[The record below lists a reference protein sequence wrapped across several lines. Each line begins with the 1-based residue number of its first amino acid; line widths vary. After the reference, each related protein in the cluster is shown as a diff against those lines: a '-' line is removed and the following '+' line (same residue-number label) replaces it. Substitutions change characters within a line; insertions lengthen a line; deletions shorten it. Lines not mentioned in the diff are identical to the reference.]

1 MKRSRIYLVL
11 SLLMLLAVV
20 AGCRRDLW
28 VYQDEFKSVELDI
41 DWRNYFREWG
51 INPYVEPASDPAG
64 MTVWFF
70 PRDGRQSMKYTTTQV
85 RKFEAY
91 LSKGDYDGMVIDYSP
106 EEYGHQEFVGM
117 DFANTAKVQATPHSY
132 QPNDCPELFGEECYA
147 HPLSKKNE
155 NGFYTVANEPENIG
169 SDTIQMTIN
178 TGKYDKYI
186 PYKERNTYQET
197 LVKQVFNMEPLIIP
211 WDMRIRVYIK
221 GIYYL
226 WKAHASLAGVAD
238 GYYLVKCESSDEPC
252 LLNLEDWEI
261 HVTGDN
267 VGYIAKTFKTW
278 GPMNFQNRN
287 WDVHVPQRPLS
298 NREYSTSMALDTY
311 SYEELS
317 SRNPDEMRLNL
328 RLVLRDRSTVMYYHF
343 DVGNLINVFRNE
355 YALRIDL
362 LDGFDGQPDLPYVD
376 GYNGMEF
383 GGVVVPWEDG
393 PNVDVDF

>member
-1 MKRSRIYLVL
+1 MLLVL
-11 SLLMLLAVV
+11 VM
-20 AGCRRDLW
+20 GCRRDLW
-28 VYQDEFKSVELDI
+28 VYQDNYKSVELDI

-51 INPYVEPASDPAG
+51 IHPYVDPAQDPGG

-70 PRDGRQSMKYTTTQV
+70 PRDGRQSMKYTTSQV
-85 RKFEAY
+85 RNFEAY
-91 LSKGDYDGMVIDYSP
+91 LSKGDYDGLVIDYSP
-106 EEYGHQEFVGM
+106 AEYGHQEFIGM
-117 DFANTAKVQATPHSY
+117 EFANTAKVQATSASY
-132 QPNDCPELFGEECYA
+132 QPVDTPELFGDECYA
-147 HPLSKKNE
+147 HPLPKNA
-155 NGFYTVANEPENIG
+155 NGFCTVAWEPENIAN
-169 SDTIQMTIN
+169 DTVQMHIN

-186 PYKERNTYQET
+186 PYEERDSYQQT
-197 LVKQVFNMEPLIIP
+197 LVKQVFDMEPLLIT

-226 WKAHASLAGVAD
+226 WKAQASLAGLAD
-238 GYYLVKCESSDEPC
+238 GYYLVKCESSDQPC
-252 LLNLEDWEI
+252 LLSLEDWEI

-278 GPMNFQNRN
+278 GPMNFTNRN

-298 NREYSTSMALDTY
+298 DREFSTNTALDAY

-317 SRNPDEMRLNL
+317 TRNPDELRLNL
-328 RLVLRDRSTVMYYHF
+328 RLQLRDRHTVKYYHF

-376 GYNGMEF
+376 AYNGMEF
-383 GGVVVPWEDG
+383 DGVVVPWEDG
-393 PNVDVDF
+393 ADADVNF